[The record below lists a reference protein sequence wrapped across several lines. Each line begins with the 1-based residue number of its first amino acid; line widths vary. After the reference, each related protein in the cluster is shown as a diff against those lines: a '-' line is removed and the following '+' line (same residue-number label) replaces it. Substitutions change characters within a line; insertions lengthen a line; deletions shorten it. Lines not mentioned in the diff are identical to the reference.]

1 MSIFYHETSQEFH
14 LKNESVS
21 YIMKVLKNGQIGQLY
36 YGSAIPDK
44 EDFGYYIET
53 MHRPMSSY
61 LFEGNLTYSLE
72 HLKQEYPS
80 YGTTDYREPAFE
92 ILQENGSRISD
103 FVYESHK
110 I

>member
-44 EDFGYYIET
+44 ED
-53 MHRPMSSY
+53 
-61 LFEGNLTYSLE
+61 
-72 HLKQEYPS
+72 
-80 YGTTDYREPAFE
+80 PAA
-92 ILQENGSRISD
+92 IHWRTG
-103 FVYESHK
+103 
-110 I
+110 